1 MTAQPSFRCTPR
13 NTLLARHRAAANR
26 LLALCFAGVVLLGAV
41 ATARAAEPELLG
53 PAFNL
58 VAENDMVVRTDRHYT
73 HGTKFTLFG
82 SEVALARTQP
92 GFHFPVWLAEHTP
105 DLWSKPFAT
114 RIGVNLGQNIYTPTD
129 ITVTTLQPQDRPY
142 AGLLYTSLLLQKR
155 GTTDGGT
162 PVLDNWRIDLGVI
175 GQASQAEEAQNT
187 VHRVRNLG
195 TANGW
200 AHQLKTE
207 PALALRFQRT
217 WRWAQGGGPDGW
229 GWDFLPAAALS
240 LGNIGTYAAFGG
252 QVRAGWRLPGDF
264 GVQIIDS
271 TGAPSMGRTRAED
284 TRRGIFAFA
293 GGEGRAMAYN
303 AFLDGNLWRASHHVS
318 KFPLVVDTKFGVVY
332 SGRRFDVSLA
342 QIFRTK
348 EFVGQQELDAYG
360 ALSLSVKWDHPGAR
374 K

>member
-1 MTAQPSFRCTPR
+1 MTARTSSTRI
-13 NTLLARHRAAANR
+13 AAGTFPTGRKTNASR
-26 LLALCFAGVVLLGAV
+26 LLAIGHGVMVLLGLVAV
-41 ATARAAEPELLG
+41 GRAAEPELLG

-82 SEVALARTQP
+82 GEVALARTQP
-92 GFHFPVWLAEHTP
+92 GFHFPVWLAGLTP
-105 DLWSKPFAT
+105 DLGSKPFAA

-155 GTTDGGT
+155 GTTEGGT
-162 PVLDNWRIDLGVI
+162 QLLDNWRMDLGVI
-175 GQASQAEEAQNT
+175 GQPSQAEEAQNT

-207 PALALRFQRT
+207 PALAFRFQRT
-217 WRWAQGGGPDGW
+217 WRWAEGGTPDGW

-271 TGAPSMGRTRAED
+271 TGAPSMGRTRGED

-318 KFPLVVDTKFGVVY
+318 KFPLVADTKFGVVY

-342 QIFRTK
+342 QIIRTK
-348 EFVGQQELDAYG
+348 EFVGQREVDAYG